1 MVPSRRSLCA
11 GIVHGALHWLRVCD
25 AICVARAREQMKST
39 LVLLA
44 AMLASA
50 SAFAPAAVG
59 MPKAPAL
66 RSTKPAATS
75 VKMAGDFE
83 ITDNTPFKLSI
94 APVGAFGFAGWVS
107 LKWCNGRNAIGAES
121 NSTKENGGHRG
132 SALVCRNGHWPVV
145 LVMTFLVWAGRP
157 HHPHPLQH
165 PALRRQGATPS
176 LRKPPDVCEEA
187 MRHRIHPA
195 PQSCS
200 ALSVNPPRSVH
211 AACGGWPSRGL
222 LISCLGIDKVASPG
236 GALVKGGVCA

>member
-66 RSTKPAATS
+66 RSTKPATS
-75 VKMAGDFE
+75 ALKMGEFE
-83 ITDNTPFKLSI
+83 VTDGTPYKLSV

-107 LKWCNGRNAIGAES
+107 HLCI
-121 NSTKENGGHRG
+121 RG
-132 SALVCRNGHWPVV
+132 TLSCTLPTRPP
-145 LVMTFLVWAGRP
+145 GRP
-157 HHPHPLQH
+157 SAVV
-165 PALRRQGATPS
+165 ALCG
-176 LRKPPDVCEEA
+176 
-187 MRHRIHPA
+187 RIRA
-195 PQSCS
+195 S
-200 ALSVNPPRSVH
+200 A
-211 AACGGWPSRGL
+211 RG
-222 LISCLGIDKVASPG
+222 
-236 GALVKGGVCA
+236 